1 LFVRPY
7 HLLVTRVSVR
17 RCEDASQSLGPK
29 ADDVVARRS
38 SSGLCVLEDVQCGRS
53 LELPVVFTL
62 ACHLTRLAPERSSFF
77 FLSLCLLVIARL
89 GNFVSICRRFFVIGL
104 VLLLAVLVRYS
115 RTTYMHASV
124 CGRNYQNPWSAQE
137 EEEGS

>member
-1 LFVRPY
+1 MFVRPY

-17 RCEDASQSLGPK
+17 RCEDASQSLGPI
-29 ADDVVARRS
+29 ADVVA
-38 SSGLCVLEDVQCGRS
+38 SGLCVLEEDVQCGRS